1 MASWFRRVTVGR
13 VDPDDRLS
21 MVEHLTELRKRLF
34 IAVITL
40 AAAFAVLYVFNEWL
54 LDLLLDPLAP
64 EYRTLL
70 ADEID
75 ASLASAPGVLSL
87 QAVFVQDAPS
97 QIRLLEVYADEAAY
111 LSHLQTPHFLKYNS
125 ATAHMVRDLR
135 LLPVTPIRLQLAS
148 AKP

>member
-1 MASWFRRVTVGR
+1 MTTA
-13 VDPDDRLS
+13 PDSDA
-21 MVEHLTELRKRLF
+21 KRLVR
-34 IAVITL
+34 IAELVI
-40 AAAFAVLYVFNEWL
+40 ADDYIA
-54 LDLLLDPLAP
+54 

-75 ASLASAPGVLSL
+75 ASLASEPGVLSL

-111 LSHLQTPHFLKYNS
+111 LSHLQSPHFLKYKS

-135 LLPVTPIRLQLAS
+135 LLPVTPIRLHLAS